1 MTSVVQSVAAVEPK
15 LKPKLKLKS
24 KSESHSKH
32 AKVFERL
39 FPTAGASLLDF
50 FLVFRAYDY
59 TEAELVRRT
68 HLTPKTVSKEL
79 LKLTKEGI
87 LKITRKVGRSN
98 MYALNSESP
107 KVKSLI
113 QYSDIEVKKAYES
126 LAATV
131 TTTRNKRRT

>member
-1 MTSVVQSVAAVEPK
+1 VTIEVVESV
-15 LKPKLKLKS
+15 KPKLRLKS
-24 KSESHSKH
+24 KSESNEH
-32 AKVFERL
+32 AKVFESL

-79 LKLTKEGI
+79 LNLTNKDI

-98 MYALNSESP
+98 MYALNSDSSG
-107 KVKSLI
+107 VKSLI
-113 QYSDIEVKKAYES
+113 QYSDIVVKKAYES
-126 LAATV
+126 LAAR
-131 TTTRNKRRT
+131 TRTRVRASND